1 MITVGSV
8 VSFEMEQTGDRA
20 QSMLVLSHLIL
31 WMCEF
36 VKFLV
41 SFVCFR
47 EYRTWR
53 RWCEW
58 KKTVSFG
65 GDGSW
70 GNIARF
76 VCFWGQINLNHEAIT
91 GDSNLKLDRR

>member
-47 EYRTWR
+47 EYRTWHGVSGR
-53 RWCEW
+53 RLYHL
-58 KKTVSFG
+58 
-65 GDGSW
+65 W
-70 GNIARF
+70 GRF
-76 VCFWGQINLNHEAIT
+76 MGKYCLVCLFLGPN
-91 GDSNLKLDRR
+91 